1 VENPGQAVEPESR
14 RQPLGV
20 VDWERTGSTRW
31 VVYRR
36 KRGASKVTL
45 VDLVILARILL
56 MGPSLFQEVVVK

>member
-1 VENPGQAVEPESR
+1 MENPGHAVEPERR

-20 VDWERTGSTRW
+20 VDWDRTGSTRW

>member
-1 VENPGQAVEPESR
+1 VENPGQAVEPDRR

-20 VDWERTGSTRW
+20 VDWERMGPARW

-45 VDLVILARILL
+45 VDLVILARIMLS
-56 MGPSLFQEVVVK
+56 GPSLFQKVVLK

>member
-1 VENPGQAVEPESR
+1 MENPGQAVEPESR

-36 KRGASKVTL
+36 KRGASKVTV
-45 VDLVILARILL
+45 VDLVILVII
-56 MGPSLFQEVVVK
+56 MVSGPSLFQKVVLK

>member
-1 VENPGQAVEPESR
+1 MENPGQAVEPERR

-20 VDWERTGSTRW
+20 VDWERMGSTRW

-56 MGPSLFQEVVVK
+56 TGPSLFQEVVFK